1 MNDRRALKDLRINV
15 LPAAEVG
22 VWHCILR
29 LALELD
35 RPDAPLRSIRLGRFE
50 YRAADGRIGFFTPEL
65 MAQVFELPA
74 PLVASA
80 VDKLLELK
88 FLGRDGETLFIDDPE
103 DWFVPLAESPPLQ
116 N

>member
-1 MNDRRALKDLRINV
+1 MNDRKAFKDLRINV
-15 LPAAEVG
+15 LPADEVG

-35 RPDAPLRSIRLGRFE
+35 RPGAPLRSTTLGRFE
-50 YRAADGRIGFFTPEL
+50 YRAADGRSAFFTPEL

-88 FLGRDGETLFIDDPE
+88 ILGRDGGALFIEDPE